1 MLITTERPAVP
12 RPALTT
18 TVAKEYVHRA
28 ALAEVF
34 LTGWHKM
41 GDDHFVVTAQWPRSH
56 SFYASEHGF
65 HDPLLLCESVRQ
77 TFPLLTH
84 AAYGVPFG
92 HQLSWSHFRYRV
104 IPEAMRAGATP
115 ADIELHIRCSEIR
128 RQRVVPSSIRM
139 DIEAVRD
146 NTLLAVA
153 SARSGIHAP
162 AVYQWLRRGHGD
174 DIPRSYG
181 RAPSPTAPVHH
192 DAVGRHRP
200 QDVVLTST
208 GREGHWQLRV
218 DTSHPVL
225 FDHPVDH
232 VPGMLLLEAVRQAGH
247 ALATAPAPET
257 PTFMDVRFHQYVEFG
272 SPCWI
277 DGTAIASPAD
287 RTDRG
292 VRVDAHQNGTP
303 VLTAQTGMT
312 DLTGT

>member
-41 GDDHFVVTAQWPRSH
+41 ADDHFVVTAQWPRSH
-56 SFYASEHGF
+56 SFYASERGF
-65 HDPLLLCESVRQ
+65 HDPLLLCETVRQ
-77 TFPLLTH
+77 TFPLLIH

-104 IPEAMRAGATP
+104 NPGALRAGATP

-146 NTLLAVA
+146 NALLAVA
-153 SARSGIHAP
+153 SARSGIHSP
-162 AVYQWLRRGHGD
+162 TVYQWLRRDRGD
-174 DIPRSYG
+174 DIPRVYG
-181 RAPSPTAPVHH
+181 QAPSPTTPVHH
-192 DAVGRHRP
+192 GTVGRHRAR
-200 QDVVLTST
+200 DVVLTPT
-208 GREGHWQLRV
+208 PRKACWQLRV

-247 ALATAPAPET
+247 ALAAAPAAET
-257 PTFMDVRFHQYVEFG
+257 PTFMDVRFHQYVEFD

-277 DGTAIASPAD
+277 DGTDTAPPAD
-287 RTDRG
+287 CADRG
-292 VRVDAHQNGTP
+292 ARIDARQNDVP
-303 VLTAQTGMT
+303 VFTASTGMT
-312 DLTGT
+312 DLTGA